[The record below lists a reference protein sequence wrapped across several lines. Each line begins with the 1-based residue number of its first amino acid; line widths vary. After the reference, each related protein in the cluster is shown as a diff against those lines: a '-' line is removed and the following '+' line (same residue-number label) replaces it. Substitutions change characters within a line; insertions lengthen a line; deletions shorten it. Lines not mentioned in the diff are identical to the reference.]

1 VITEVLAMRKF
12 PFFLALFL
20 VGCGSD
26 GGSVP
31 PAQQAV
37 QHTPEISNLKLSPGS
52 ALYME
57 GDGSVQVTAEFAF
70 TDLGRDLETLRVEMS
85 DGTSLAIPIPDS
97 VNTASGTL
105 AQEFDVT
112 TADVNGCTVEIWLV
126 DRAGQSSS
134 HLSAAFSVIQH
145 TPEISNVMLSPSNV
159 PHMEGDGSV
168 VVTVEIAF
176 WDTGRDIDALWVR
189 MPDGA
194 NIEFDE
200 SIALETGTFTEDLTM
215 STETIGVF
223 SVEFWLVDRAG
234 DSSNPVT
241 EVFFVLGNAQSIDW
255 TNRLSGHPYT
265 LLDVVWNGDVFVV
278 VGRGGTILTS
288 ADGVDWITRESG
300 TDANLDAV
308 AADGSYVVA
317 VGSGIILQSNDHGV
331 SWTVKDRPIEASLD
345 GVAINS
351 SQVVVGGNRLAS
363 SNAIIMIS
371 EDRGETW
378 RAVDSWPDENLPITD
393 LVYGDGMFVA
403 ATNGLMRESE
413 AWVTVSSD
421 GNVWNEI
428 AVNDEYNY
436 LPTIFH
442 DDSQFFLAGG
452 RWGDAL
458 TDYWGVVYTS
468 MDGFNWTRL
477 QTPVGDVF
485 YRGIASSGAKLLVA
499 GSATCGYLAGKCYAE
514 FDVPVGL
521 SSTDRGVTWD
531 VFNIDG
537 DYESYGLAW
546 GNGRFVSVGSKSR
559 FYPDEGAIYTAE

>member
-1 VITEVLAMRKF
+1 MRRLVFLLAF
-12 PFFLALFL
+12 ALAS
-20 VGCGSD
+20 CGGNGD
-26 GGSVP
+26 GGNAIGVWP
-31 PAQQAV
+31 TPEPV
-37 QHTPEISNLKLSPGS
+37 QHVPEISNLRLSPDS

-57 GDGSVQVTAEFAF
+57 GDGSVQVTAEFSFA
-70 TDLGRDLETLRVEMS
+70 DVGQDIETLQIEMS
-85 DGTSLAIPIPDS
+85 DGTSLAVAIAD
-97 VNTASGTL
+97 VANTAAGTL
-105 AQEFDVT
+105 AEAFAVT
-112 TADVNGCTVEIWLV
+112 TADAGVHTVELWVV
-126 DRAGQSSS
+126 DKVGDSSN
-134 HLSAAFSVIQH
+134 HLSASFSVIRH
-145 TPEISNVMLSPSNV
+145 TPEISNVTLSPYRV

-168 VVTVEIAF
+168 VVTAEMTF
-176 WDTGRDIDALWVR
+176 RDTGRDIQTLWVR

-194 NIEFDE
+194 TVEFDA
-200 SIALETGTFTEDLTM
+200 SVATETGSFTEDFTM

-223 SVEFWLVDRAG
+223 SVEFWLIDRAG
-234 DSSNPVT
+234 DNSDHVT
-241 EVFFVLGNAQSIDW
+241 EVFFVVDNTQSSDW

-317 VGSGIILQSNDHGV
+317 VGSEIILQSNDHGAN
-331 SWTVKDRPIEASLD
+331 WTVKDRPLEASLD

-351 SQVVVGGNRLAS
+351 LQVVVGGNRLAS
-363 SNAIIMIS
+363 SNVVIMIS

-403 ATNGLMRESE
+403 ATNGLFRESE
-413 AWVTVSSD
+413 AWVTVSPD

-428 AVNDEYNY
+428 AVNDEPNY

-442 DDSQFFLAGG
+442 DGNQFFLAGG

-458 TDYWGVVYTS
+458 IDYWGTVYTS
-468 MDGFNWTRL
+468 MDGFNWMQL
-477 QTPVGDVF
+477 KTPVKDVF
-485 YRGIASSGAKLLVA
+485 YRDAASSGAKLFVA
-499 GSATCGYLAGKCYAE
+499 GSATCGYLGGKCYAE

-521 SSTDRGVTWD
+521 SSTDGGVTWD

-546 GNGRFVSVGSKSR
+546 GNGRFVSVGRKSR
-559 FYPDEGAIYTAE
+559 FSSDEGAIYTAE